1 MLISI
6 PDAINL
12 IFQNLPSL
20 SSEEINIE
28 YALGR
33 VLSED
38 IVSNIDMPPFDKSA
52 VDGYAVKIKDTPGEL
67 PLVQTIQAGD
77 IPKKPLGDGE
87 AVFVMT
93 GAPIPEGTEAVVMRE
108 HTKEAPN
115 KVEILSKPKP
125 GANIA
130 YKGEDIKKGEVVIK
144 KGRKISIATV
154 SLLATLGV
162 RRVMVSELPNVAMMV
177 TGSEL
182 VEPGEKPIKGG
193 YIYNANGY
201 SLQAA
206 CKDIGIEPHYLGIV
220 KDDLESIVNAL
231 KSVEKSDIV
240 LISGGVSMGEYDYV
254 KEAVIK
260 SGGEV
265 VFHKVAIKP
274 GKPFLFAKKGKQ
286 LIFGMPGNPVSVM
299 VGFWK
304 FIRPAIYKMQGAEEV
319 FPLRI
324 PAYFKGTYKKKSDRP
339 HYISVKLSKEGEKFF
354 AAYIKSNGSADVP
367 AFEKGDGMIEVPKDT
382 TLLEDGER
390 VEVMLLK
397 LPWEKNER

>member
-1 MLISI
+1 MLIPI
-6 PDAINL
+6 PDAISM
-12 IFQNLPSL
+12 IFQNLHTL

-28 YALGR
+28 YAMGR
-33 VLSED
+33 VLAED
-38 IVSNIDMPPFDKSA
+38 VISDIDMPPFDKSA
-52 VDGYAVKIKDTPGEL
+52 VDGYAVKIKDTPGIL
-67 PLVQTIQAGD
+67 PISETIQAGD
-77 IPKKPLGDGE
+77 IPKDPLEDGK
-87 AVFVMT
+87 AAFVMT

-108 HTKEAPN
+108 HTKEAAD

-130 YKGEDIKKGEVVIK
+130 YKGEDIKKGEIVIR
-144 KGRKISIATV
+144 KGKIISIATV
-154 SLLATLGV
+154 SLLATLGIRKV
-162 RRVMVSELPNVAMMV
+162 KVSELPNVAVMV

-182 VEPGEKPIKGG
+182 VEPGERPIKGG

-206 CKDIGIEPHYLGIV
+206 CRDIGIEPHYLGIV

-231 KSVEKSDIV
+231 KSVEKSDII

-304 FIRPAIYKMQGAEEV
+304 FIRPTIYKMQGADEV
-319 FPLRI
+319 FPTRV
-324 PAYFKGTYKKKSDRP
+324 PAYFKGIYKKKSDRP
-339 HYISVKLSKEGEKFF
+339 HYISVKLKKEGDKLL

-397 LPWEKNER
+397 LPREKNER